1 MSNINTGTSNI
12 PIPDSPIARAHKV
25 IQLSRHTKW
34 QSRQPLDKIPMPSD
48 QEAREIEAGVV
59 MVSLLAALDY
69 AIYDLIEALEDAGK
83 YRFGNKKVVNKA
95 RDIIIHAHTKFYN
108 NIYGKFRD
116 CTDYNNKM
124 DEYYNAI
131 NECIGLHDEPLER
144 AYSIVVAMCRL
155 QAEYRNKL
163 IAHSYLPSFEV
174 EKIPTMLEVLGVK
187 DYNLDNIIEQRVKK
201 LRIKQSN
208 YGNTKD

>member
-1 MSNINTGTSNI
+1 MSNINTGTTNI

-25 IQLSRHTKW
+25 VQLRRHTKW
-34 QSRQPLDKIPMPSD
+34 QSRQPLDTIPMPSD

-59 MVSLLAALDY
+59 MVSLLAALDMF
-69 AIYDLIEALEDAGK
+69 IYDFIEQLVAAGK
-83 YRFGNKKVVNKA
+83 YRFANKRIVNKA
-95 RDIIIHAHTKFYN
+95 RDIIIHAHMKFWK
-108 NIYGKFRD
+108 NIYGIYRD
-116 CTDYNNKM
+116 CSDYNNKM

-155 QAEYRNKL
+155 QAEYRKKM

-187 DYNLDNIIEQRVKK
+187 DYSLDNIIEQRVKK
-201 LRIKQSN
+201 IKNDSHERA
-208 YGNTKD
+208 

>member
-1 MSNINTGTSNI
+1 MNINTGTSNI
-12 PIPDSPIARAHKV
+12 PIPDSPVARAHKARMLHYHTAWQNCQPKPFHLPDSVEEKQNYEAV
-25 IQLSRHTKW
+25 IWMT
-34 QSRQPLDKIPMPSD
+34 
-48 QEAREIEAGVV
+48 
-59 MVSLLAALDY
+59 LLAALDY
-69 AIYDLIEALEDAGK
+69 AIYDLIEALESAGK

-155 QAEYRNKL
+155 QAEYRKKL
-163 IAHSYLPSFEV
+163 IAHTYLPSFEV

-187 DYNLDNIIEQRVKK
+187 DYSLDNIIEQRVK
-201 LRIKQSN
+201 LIKN
-208 YGNTKD
+208 KTE